1 MIGRKW
7 SDAEVQSD
15 MFVHWFSLS
24 RLSLLNSAFNRKHWP
39 FKVVAKEAG
48 KPVIEVE
55 YRGETKSF
63 TPEEISFVGT
73 LSL

>member
-1 MIGRKW
+1 M
-7 SDAEVQSD
+7 
-15 MFVHWFSLS
+15 
-24 RLSLLNSAFNRKHWP
+24 SLLSSFAHYRKHWP

-63 TPEEISFVGT
+63 TPEEISFVFT